1 MADVLTVGLPT
12 LAVLIGILVNNS
24 RLTDLRAYIASQFDA
39 ERRTNDAN
47 FGRMEERFRRLED
60 RIGALEARMGKLEA
74 RVDSLEKVLLGKI
87 EEIDNRLSRLEDRF
101 GH

>member
-1 MADVLTVGLPT
+1 MAEILTVGLPT

-24 RLTDLRAYIASQFDA
+24 RLADLRSFTAAQFEA

-47 FGRMEERFRRLED
+47 FGRFGD
-60 RIGALEARMGKLEA
+60 

-87 EEIDNRLSRLEDRF
+87 QDIDNRLSCLEDPF
-101 GH
+101 GR